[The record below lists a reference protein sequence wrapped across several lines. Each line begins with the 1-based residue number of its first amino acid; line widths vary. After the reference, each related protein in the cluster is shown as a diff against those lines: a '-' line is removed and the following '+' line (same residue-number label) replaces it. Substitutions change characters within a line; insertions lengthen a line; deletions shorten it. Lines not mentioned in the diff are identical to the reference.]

1 MIRKK
6 LEKVRQSIWLY
17 PAIYSIFSLLGAL
30 LVLQI
35 DFGYLVNYQESI
47 PSILLT
53 STDLARTIHG
63 IIAGAF
69 ITITTFT
76 FSITMVVLTMYM
88 SQLSPRVV
96 ENFLTQKNTMQSFG
110 VFVGGFTYSIVSL
123 LFTRS
128 AIEEY
133 TVISAS
139 IGVVYIGVGL
149 VYFVIFINNVA
160 TFIQTGNVIDRL
172 YHESKGK
179 IAIYKALLETH
190 PIVSRPRVE
199 DYEGSFSINCEKNG
213 YIQQIQDRKLFD
225 MVDKKKLVVV
235 FQKVVGQY
243 ITQGEVLFTV
253 YYSEKTEEMQSMADG
268 IRNLVSIGDHKTE
281 KQDFAYT
288 IQKMVEVALRAL
300 SPGIN
305 DPFTAIQCI
314 RNIGELMALL
324 SEEKYGYIKVDDDPE
339 EAGYVLLEAYCFE
352 LMMHDAFDQIVHYGS
367 SDIKVMRA
375 VLHALQ
381 LLERKSIAE
390 NKKVILAYREYLQRK
405 IEGNHFDEFEIKTI
419 KQEYLS

>member
-30 LVLQI
+30 LVIQI
-35 DFGYLVNYQESI
+35 DSGYLVNYQESI
-47 PSILLT
+47 PSFFLT
-53 STDLARTIHG
+53 STELARMIHG

-123 LFTRS
+123 LFTRNTI
-128 AIEEY
+128 AGY

-149 VYFVIFINNVA
+149 VYFVLFINNVA

-172 YHESKGK
+172 YYETKEK
-179 IAIYKALLETH
+179 IATYKTLLTTH
-190 PIVSRPRVE
+190 PVVARPRVE
-199 DYEGSFSINCEKNG
+199 DYEGSFSIHCEKNG
-213 YIQQIQDRKLFD
+213 YIQQIQDRKLFE
-225 MVDKKKLVVV
+225 MVDRKKLVVV

-243 ITQGEVLFTV
+243 VTMGEVLFTV
-253 YYSEKTEEMQSMADG
+253 YYSEKTEEVQSMADG
-268 IRNLVSIGDHKTE
+268 IRGFVSIGDHKTE

-288 IQKMVEVALRAL
+288 IQKIVEVALRAL

-305 DPFTAIQCI
+305 DPFTAVQCI
-314 RNIGELMALL
+314 RSIGELLELL
-324 SEEKYGYIKVDDDPE
+324 SDEKYGYIKVDHDPE

-352 LMMHDAFDQIVHYGS
+352 LMLHDAFDQIVHYGE

-381 LLERKSIAE
+381 LLERRSIDE
-390 NKKVILAYREYLQRK
+390 NHEAVAGYREYLLRK
-405 IEGNHFDEFEIKTI
+405 IESNHFDEFEIKTI

>member
-1 MIRKK
+1 MIRKN
-6 LEKVRQSIWLY
+6 LEKIRQSIWLY

-35 DFGYLVNYQESI
+35 DFGFLVNYQESI
-47 PSILLT
+47 PSIFLT

-128 AIEEY
+128 TIEEY

-172 YHESKGK
+172 SNESKGK
-179 IAIYKALLETH
+179 IATYKALLETH
-190 PIVSRPRVE
+190 PVVSRPRVE
-199 DYEGSFSINCEKNG
+199 DYEGSFSIYCEKNG

-243 ITQGEVLFTV
+243 ITQGEALFTV
-253 YYSEKTEEMQSMADG
+253 YYSEKTDEVQSMADG

-288 IQKMVEVALRAL
+288 IQKMVEVALRSL

-314 RNIGELMALL
+314 RNIGESMALL
-324 SEEKYGYIKVDDDPE
+324 SNEKYGYIKVDDDPE
-339 EAGYVLLEAYCFE
+339 EAGYVLLEAYRFE
-352 LMMHDAFDQIVHYGS
+352 LMMHDAFDQIVHYGN

-381 LLERKSIAE
+381 LLERKSIEE
-390 NKKVILAYREYLQRK
+390 NKPEILAYREYLQRK